1 LLDCAQLQHWRA
13 EQKFEA
19 MFDFTQDY
27 QPWIC
32 LKEEARSS
40 IGFFESEWNDFD
52 KFSTATRLLHTTRR
66 KTQPWKTGLP
76 TDWRPAER
84 FRLFPPI
91 GWLMRA
97 RRKLFG
103 EYAFLGNYK
112 QHPDQNQEDFF
123 FGLLQECLDE
133 GRVSAEFLRQ
143 EMAQN
148 HVRHDVFEVLARTP
162 KLAAAPQHPISSLLK
177 AA

>member
-1 LLDCAQLQHWRA
+1 
-13 EQKFEA
+13 
-19 MFDFTQDY
+19 MFNFTQDY

-32 LKEEARSS
+32 LREEDRGT
-40 IGFFESEWNDFD
+40 IDFFEPEWNDFD
-52 KFSTATRLLHTTRR
+52 KFTTATKMLHTTRR

-84 FRLFPPI
+84 FRLFPPVA
-91 GWLMRA
+91 WVMRA

-123 FGLLQECLDE
+123 FGLLKECLAN
-133 GRVSAEFLRQ
+133 GRITEEFLRH

-148 HVRHDVFEVLARTP
+148 HVRHDALEVLARTP
-162 KLAAAPQHPISSLLK
+162 DLPPAPLHPLSALPK